1 MVRDLLSSY
10 VGFSLKRSAVT
21 WSSPGEKPKLRWPY
35 CLTRIEFS
43 ISSSNEHVVVALARR
58 PVGVDV
64 QWEEDLLGLPKR
76 EDQTVAS
83 SSWSRHEA
91 VVKMQ
96 GTGLDELERY
106 EVRGPSPVKVV
117 DKAGLETNVVVT
129 DLEVPMGYLGAVAG
143 PEGYQVIERTFE
155 YTSI

>member
-1 MVRDLLSSY
+1 MS
-10 VGFSLKRSAVT
+10 

-35 CLTRIEFS
+35 CLTGIEFS
-43 ISSSNEHVVVALARR
+43 VSSSNEHVVVALARR

-76 EDQTVAS
+76 GDQTIAS
-83 SSWSRHEA
+83 SSWSRLEA
-91 VVKMQ
+91 VVKMR
-96 GTGLDELERY
+96 GTGLDELDRFEAT
-106 EVRGPSPVKVV
+106 GPSPVRVV
-117 DKAGLETNVVVT
+117 DKTGLETKVVVT

-155 YTSI
+155 YTGF